1 MSALFAPTTSSG
13 PLPLDHGRFAWEITR
28 GRAVWS
34 DSVYRLYGYEPD
46 EIVPSVALAFTH
58 KHPDDL
64 HGCVDALHAGMLEDQ
79 LVVHE
84 HRVLDLRGDE
94 RPVLMLARGR
104 RDSAGRV
111 QTLHGFLL
119 AVECADEPALNGAP
133 GRSATALLEAV
144 GSTFAVSEAAARVLL
159 SCRRPETPARS
170 ASRAAVVRGGQLR
183 RSMADA
189 MFPLEH
195 LLGP

>member
-1 MSALFAPTTSSG
+1 MSALSAPTTSSG
-13 PLPLDHGRFAWEITR
+13 PLPLDHGRFTWEITR

-34 DSVYRLYGYEPD
+34 DSVYRLHGYEPD
-46 EIVPSVALAFTH
+46 EIVPSVALAFSH

-64 HGCVDALHAGMLEDQ
+64 HGCVDALHAGMLRDQ

-84 HRVLDLRGDE
+84 HRVLDLQGEE
-94 RPVLMLARGR
+94 RPVVMVARGR
-104 RDSAGRV
+104 RDATGRV

-119 AVECADEPALNGAP
+119 AVECSDEPALDGAP
-133 GRSATALLEAV
+133 GRSAAALVEAV
-144 GSTFAVSEAAARVLL
+144 RTTFAVSEAAAGVLL
-159 SCRRPETPARS
+159 SCRRPDGPARP
-170 ASRAAVVRGGQLR
+170 ASRAPVERGGQLR